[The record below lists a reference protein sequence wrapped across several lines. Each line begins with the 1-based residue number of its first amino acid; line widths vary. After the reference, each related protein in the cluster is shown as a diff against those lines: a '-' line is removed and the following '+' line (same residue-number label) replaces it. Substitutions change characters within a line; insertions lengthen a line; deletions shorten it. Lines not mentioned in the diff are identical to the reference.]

1 MMRYVV
7 TGAAGFIGS
16 NLIKGLNDRGI
27 TDVIAVDDL
36 TQGDQFRNLVDTSIS
51 DYVDRSEFLK
61 LLESGQFGR
70 TIKAIMHQGACSDTT
85 ATDGRYMMSNN
96 YGYSC
101 ALLEFCQSSQIPYIY
116 ASSAAIYGGS
126 DVFSETPSC
135 ESPLNVYGYSKLLFD
150 QRVRRQLDQTAQV
163 VGLRYF
169 NVYGDREQHKA
180 RMASVAFHAFN
191 QYLDRGYVEL
201 FSGSGGYADG
211 EQQRDFIAVQ
221 DVVNVNLFFLDN
233 PQLSG
238 IFNCG
243 TGVAQSFNALVT
255 AAINACRIHAGDVA
269 LSLPELV
276 AQQLLRYKKFPA
288 DLVGKYQSY
297 TQADISALRAAGYV
311 EPFMRVEQ
319 GVALYAQQWLTKQH
333 QY

>member
-1 MMRYVV
+1 
-7 TGAAGFIGS
+7 
-16 NLIKGLNDRGI
+16 
-27 TDVIAVDDL
+27 
-36 TQGDQFRNLVDTSIS
+36 
-51 DYVDRSEFLK
+51 VDRSEFLK

-96 YGYSC
+96 YAYSC

-180 RMASVAFHAFN
+180 RMASASSTTSLSLSSTSSSSSAAASTSPMEI
-191 QYLDRGYVEL
+191 DE
-201 FSGSGGYADG
+201 
-211 EQQRDFIAVQ
+211 EQQKAAPNYTAHGKVNNHYTHFHPNQMSYSLVPHT
-221 DVVNVNLFFLDN
+221 DVD
-233 PQLSG
+233 
-238 IFNCG
+238 
-243 TGVAQSFNALVT
+243 
-255 AAINACRIHAGDVA
+255 
-269 LSLPELV
+269 
-276 AQQLLRYKKFPA
+276 
-288 DLVGKYQSY
+288 
-297 TQADISALRAAGYV
+297 
-311 EPFMRVEQ
+311 
-319 GVALYAQQWLTKQH
+319 
-333 QY
+333 